1 MEYLVFSISNNKI
14 ILFLILFVGTWP
26 QGDIVIQHGKPLKMF
41 CLLNQ
46 TIMELDYPN
55 KGAGDLR
62 FFRND
67 QELESEFVTVINE
80 TTIELSIQTP
90 PPSDDMY
97 NCKLRMKDNDYI
109 AVCLNK
115 VVVGCK

>member
-1 MEYLVFSISNNKI
+1 MR
-14 ILFLILFVGTWP
+14 TWP
-26 QGDIVIQHGKPLKMF
+26 QGDIVIEHGKPLKMF

-46 TIMELDYPN
+46 TIVDIDYRG
-55 KGAGDLR
+55 KSAEDLR

-80 TTIELSIQTP
+80 TTIELFIKSP
-90 PPSDDMY
+90 PASDDMY
-97 NCKLRMKDNDYI
+97 NCKLKINNSDYI